1 MKKRR
6 NYLGMLALII
16 IFAFSITGCGTG
28 VSFNTDS
35 LEKDIDDTYQSIKD
49 DYSSYDADD
58 SDDSDFDDSDE
69 EEPETKAKKK
79 AKKVKKKKVKKSSNT
94 SFKKAL
100 RAYEKFVDEYV
111 DFMKK
116 YKDNPTDLDMISD
129 YSDMLSRL
137 QEYEEQMEGLKEELD
152 MDDLIYYNKV
162 MSRVSKKLLSI
173 Q

>member
-49 DYSSYDADD
+49 DYSSYDA
-58 SDDSDFDDSDE
+58 DDSDE

>member
-1 MKKRR
+1 
-6 NYLGMLALII
+6 MLALII

-28 VSFNTDS
+28 VSYNTDS

-58 SDDSDFDDSDE
+58 SDDSDE

-79 AKKVKKKKVKKSSNT
+79 KAKKKKKIKKIKVGSQTAINPKL
-94 SFKKAL
+94 KKAL
-100 RAYEKFVDEYV
+100 KAYEEFVDEYV

-116 YKDNPTDLDMISD
+116 YKDNPTDLGMLSD
-129 YSDMLSRL
+129 YSDMLSKL
-137 QEYEEQMEGLKEELD
+137 NEYQEEIDKYDGTLTGAD
-152 MDDLIYYNKV
+152 AVYYTKVLARATNKLAKV
-162 MSRVSKKLLSI
+162 